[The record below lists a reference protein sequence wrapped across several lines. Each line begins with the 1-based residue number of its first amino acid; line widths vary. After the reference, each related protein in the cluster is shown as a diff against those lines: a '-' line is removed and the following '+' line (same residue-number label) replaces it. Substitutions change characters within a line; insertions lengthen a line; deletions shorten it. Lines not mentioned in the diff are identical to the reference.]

1 MAAVQPSSEITQ
13 GVSKVMGTLW
23 GIVKWVLLAVLLL
36 ALLVLGLRIWFVYDT
51 KKKRRQ
57 RLEREKR
64 RNAMLKQKEH
74 QLEQYRRREDIRR
87 QMRRS
92 GANTMGSA
100 LNSRAD
106 TAGQWKNRY

>member
-1 MAAVQPSSEITQ
+1 M
-13 GVSKVMGTLW
+13 

-74 QLEQYRRREDIRR
+74 QLEQYRRRRI
-87 QMRRS
+87 
-92 GANTMGSA
+92 SA
-100 LNSRAD
+100 GRCAVP
-106 TAGQWKNRY
+106 GPIQWVQR